1 VRNKIKNRQ
10 KVQDLS
16 KEKRGKK
23 TSNGRHNTTE
33 KTKDVERTSLKTEM
47 NSGAPERYIES
58 NTGKSARQG
67 KVSEISLSCT
77 FCRFLILFLTF
88 IIPL

>member
-1 VRNKIKNRQ
+1 
-10 KVQDLS
+10 LS

-47 NSGAPERYIES
+47 NSGA
-58 NTGKSARQG
+58 
-67 KVSEISLSCT
+67 
-77 FCRFLILFLTF
+77 FLITKVDMRQYAIRIYVYHYRYENTLPMHIKT
-88 IIPL
+88 IIRNQQYF